1 MASSTLLTRGTV
13 LVDEETQALAS
24 SAVQSVGDDK
34 IAQLMF
40 TTETGVQVQLPPRVV
55 ELLSNVLHRVALGGA
70 MTVQTMPDLL
80 TTSAAADLLGVS
92 RPTVMKLIRD
102 GALTPVMAGS
112 HHRLHLRDVA
122 AIRSE
127 RERARHEAIDDLL
140 KAGVNEE

>member
-1 MASSTLLTRGTV
+1 
-13 LVDEETQALAS
+13 
-24 SAVQSVGDDK
+24 
-34 IAQLMF
+34 
-40 TTETGVQVQLPPRVV
+40 
-55 ELLSNVLHRVALGGA
+55 